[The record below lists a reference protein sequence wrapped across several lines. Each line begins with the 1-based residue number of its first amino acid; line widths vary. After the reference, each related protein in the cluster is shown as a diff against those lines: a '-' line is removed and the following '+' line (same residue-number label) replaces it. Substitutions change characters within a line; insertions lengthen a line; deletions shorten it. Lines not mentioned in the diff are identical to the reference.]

1 MRIIKN
7 HPTNVEGGCERIKTT
22 PLFRQYSLFSRIF
35 VQLFI
40 FLLPFALL
48 NEMNKFGTYGIWLVI
63 PFSVLIS
70 WVFMT
75 MEQIGEASENPFDNG
90 STDIPISFICRNIEI
105 DILELLDETNLPPK
119 IEPFN
124 DVLL

>member
-1 MRIIKN
+1 M
-7 HPTNVEGGCERIKTT
+7 
-22 PLFRQYSLFSRIF
+22 S
-35 VQLFI
+35 
-40 FLLPFALL
+40 
-48 NEMNKFGTYGIWLVI
+48 KFGEYGIWLVM

-75 MEQIGEASENPFDNG
+75 MEQIGETSENPFDNG
-90 STDIPISFICRNIEI
+90 AADIPISFICRNIEI
-105 DILELLDETNLPPK
+105 DILEMLNETNLPPK